1 MTTHTMS
8 LIITTP
14 LQVVVSADSV
24 TSFRAADDSGDFGVL
39 PGHADLLSVLKSCV
53 VRWRE
58 VNDGWR
64 FCALYGGVITVEKGK
79 TIRIACRDG
88 VVGPDLLTL
97 EQEVEQKRQVE
108 LQAASSARVSQAR
121 LHARAIRQIM
131 RHLSTD
137 HGMSVSSSMDEI
149 FQ

>member
-8 LIITTP
+8 LIVTTP
-14 LQVVVSADSV
+14 LQVVVSADKV
-24 TSFRAADDSGDFGVL
+24 TSFRAADESGGFGIL

-58 VNDGWR
+58 ASDGWR

-79 TIRIACRDG
+79 TIRIACREG
-88 VVGPDLLTL
+88 IVGHDLLAL
-97 EQEVEQKRQVE
+97 ETEVERKRE
-108 LQAASSARVSQAR
+108 TESQAAASARVSQAR